1 MYIVGKYCTDPSC
14 VAFIGKIYPESILYG
29 YIQRLQKAM
38 GTDVPSEHSANLPNV
53 AREQRYESMRRDLSR
68 YKRL

>member
-1 MYIVGKYCTDPSC
+1 MYIVGKRCTDPSC
-14 VAFIGKIYPESILYG
+14 VVLIGKLYPESILYG

-38 GTDVPSEHSANLPNV
+38 GRDVPSEHSADLPNV
-53 AREQRYESMRRDLSR
+53 ALEQRYESMRRDLSR